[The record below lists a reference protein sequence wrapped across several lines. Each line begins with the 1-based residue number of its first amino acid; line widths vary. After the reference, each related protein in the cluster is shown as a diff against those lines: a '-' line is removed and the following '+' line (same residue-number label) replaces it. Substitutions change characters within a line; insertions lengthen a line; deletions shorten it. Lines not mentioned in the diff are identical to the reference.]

1 LLLFISSLILNS
13 MSTVLEF
20 PATEWT
26 ATDFHA
32 FNVAVWDKLS
42 ADPSIAALDFRIETD
57 RHGQILASPLA
68 SPLHGSRQVTT
79 GSLLHH
85 WHPLGRVISEC
96 PVSTSEG
103 VKAID
108 VAWCSAEIWERFKD
122 QSCFLKCPEICV
134 EICSPSNTRSELEE
148 KKRLYFAAGAR
159 EVWFC
164 ERDGSMRFFLAPE
177 SEPVAGS
184 ALVPAFPGRIA

>member
-1 LLLFISSLILNS
+1 
-13 MSTVLEF
+13 MSTVLEY
-20 PATEWT
+20 PATELA
-26 ATDFHA
+26 ATDYHA

-42 ADPSIAALDFRIETD
+42 ADPAIAALDFRIETD
-57 RHGQILASPLA
+57 RHGQMIMSPPSA
-68 SPLHGSRQVTT
+68 PSHGSRQ
-79 GSLLHH
+79 SEISYRLRSIIDH
-85 WHPLGRVISEC
+85 GRVVSEC

-108 VAWCSAEIWERFKD
+108 VAWCSTAIWERFKT
-122 QSCFLKCPEICV
+122 QSCFLECPEICV

-177 SEPVAGS
+177 SEPVTGS
-184 ALVPAFPGRIA
+184 ALVPEFPSRIP

>member
-1 LLLFISSLILNS
+1 
-13 MSTVLEF
+13 MSTVLEY
-20 PATEWT
+20 PATELA
-26 ATDFHA
+26 ATDYHA

-42 ADPSIAALDFRIETD
+42 ADPAIAALDFRIETD
-57 RHGQILASPLA
+57 RHGQMIMSPPPA
-68 SPLHGSRQVTT
+68 PSHGSRQVRL
-79 GSLLHH
+79 GSLLQR
-85 WHPLGRVISEC
+85 LMAEGETISEC

-184 ALVPAFPGRIA
+184 ALVPAFPGRIG

>member
-1 LLLFISSLILNS
+1 
-13 MSTVLEF
+13 MSTVLEY
-20 PATEWT
+20 PATELA
-26 ATDFHA
+26 ATDYHA

-42 ADPSIAALDFRIETD
+42 ADPAIAALDFRIETD
-57 RHGQILASPLA
+57 RHGQMIMSPPPA
-68 SPLHGSRQVTT
+68 PSHGSRQSEISYRLR
-79 GSLLHH
+79 SLIGY
-85 WHPLGRVISEC
+85 GRVISEC
-96 PVSTSEG
+96 PASTSEG

-122 QSCFLKCPEICV
+122 QSCFLECPEICV

-148 KKRLYFAAGAR
+148 KKRLYFEAGAS

-177 SEPVAGS
+177 SEPVTGS
-184 ALVPAFPGRIA
+184 ALMPDFPSRIS